1 MTAAERLLSTIEL
14 ARRLNCGRDRIGE
27 LVRARRIPY
36 VMVGCLRRFDYDE
49 VVKCLRVEAEPPR
62 PVDGSQGRQ

>member
-1 MTAAERLLSTIEL
+1 MTERLLSTIEL

-36 VMVGCLRRFDYDE
+36 VMVGSLRRFDYAE
-49 VVKCLRVEAEPPR
+49 VVKCLRVEAEPR
-62 PVDGSQGRQ
+62 PEHGKERA